1 MKNKRIVISGSPG
14 AGKTSIIKGLK
25 DKGYIVFQ
33 EYSRT
38 LIDEGKASGKTN
50 FFLSNPGEFSELLFM
65 GRKAQYDA
73 SSSLY
78 VNAAKPFVFFDRGVL
93 DIYAYLLAVNQRD
106 DSLEKRIIPFKY
118 DLVFLV
124 EPWKEIYK
132 KDIQRMETFTEA
144 KRYFPYIKKVYKQS
158 HSIVTVPKDTITN
171 RVLFIEHYIKLN
183 G

>member
-1 MKNKRIVISGSPG
+1 MKNKRIVITGSPG
-14 AGKTSIIKGLK
+14 AGKTSIIRGLE
-25 DKGYIVFQ
+25 DKGYSVFE

-38 LIDEGKASGKTN
+38 LIDEGKATGKAN
-50 FFLSNPGEFSELLFM
+50 FFLSNPEDFSELLFL
-65 GRKAQYDA
+65 GRKAQFNA

-78 VNAAKPFVFFDRGVL
+78 VDFEKPFVFFDRGIL
-93 DIYAYLLAVNQRD
+93 DIYAYLLAVKGRND
-106 DSLEKRIIPFKY
+106 FWGKRIIPFKY

-132 KDIQRMETFTEA
+132 KDSQRMETFTEA
-144 KRYFPYIKKVYKQS
+144 KRYFPYIKNLYKQS

-171 RVLFIEHYIKLN
+171 RVLFIEHYMKSN

>member
-14 AGKTSIIKGLK
+14 AGKTSIIRGLK
-25 DKGYIVFQ
+25 DKGYTVFE

-38 LIDEGKASGKTN
+38 LIDEGKATGKAN
-50 FFLSNPGEFSELLFM
+50 FFLSNPEEFSELLFL
-65 GRKAQYDA
+65 GRKAQFKA
-73 SSSLY
+73 FSSLY
-78 VNAAKPFVFFDRGVL
+78 VDAAKPFVFFDRGIL
-93 DIYAYLLAVNQRD
+93 DIYAYLLAVKGRND
-106 DSLEKRIIPFKY
+106 FWGKRIIPFKY

-132 KDIQRMETFTEA
+132 KDSQRMETFTEA
-144 KRYFPYIKKVYKQS
+144 KRYFPYIKNLYKQS

-171 RVLFIEHYIKLN
+171 RVLFIEHHMKLN

>member
-1 MKNKRIVISGSPG
+1 MLMLQS
-14 AGKTSIIKGLK
+14 
-25 DKGYIVFQ
+25 
-33 EYSRT
+33 
-38 LIDEGKASGKTN
+38 
-50 FFLSNPGEFSELLFM
+50 LLF
-65 GRKAQYDA
+65 
-73 SSSLY
+73 
-78 VNAAKPFVFFDRGVL
+78 FFDRGIL
-93 DIYAYLLAVNQRD
+93 DIYAYLLAVNKRD

-144 KRYFPYIKKVYKQS
+144 KRYFPYIKNVYEQS

>member
-25 DKGYIVFQ
+25 DKGYTVFE

-78 VNAAKPFVFFDRGVL
+78 VNAAKPFVFFDRGIL
-93 DIYAYLLAVNQRD
+93 DIYAYLLAVNERD

-144 KRYFPYIKKVYKQS
+144 KRYFPYIKNVYEQS

>member
-14 AGKTSIIKGLK
+14 AGKTSIIRGLK
-25 DKGYIVFQ
+25 DKGYNVFE
-33 EYSRT
+33 EYSRI
-38 LIDEGKASGKTN
+38 LIDEGKASGKAN
-50 FFLSNPGEFSELLFM
+50 FFLSNPEEFSELLFM

-78 VNAAKPFVFFDRGVL
+78 VNAAKPFVFFDRGIL
-93 DIYAYLLAVNQRD
+93 DIYAYLLAVNERD
-106 DSLEKRIIPFKY
+106 DSWEKRIIPFKY

-132 KDIQRMETFTEA
+132 KDIQRMETFIEA
-144 KRYFPYIKKVYKQS
+144 KRYFPYIKKVYEQS
-158 HSIVTVPKDTITN
+158 HFIVTVPKDTIIN
-171 RVLFIEHYIKLN
+171 RVLFIEHYMKLN